1 MATPARVLVSACLLG
16 DAVRWDGGHQR
27 LDAAVL
33 RRWQAEGRVVGFCP
47 ECAGGLPVPR
57 PPAEIEP
64 GADAAAVLAGRARV
78 LARNGQDLSAAFVAG
93 AEAALRAAQDAGA
106 RVALLKDGSPSCGS
120 RCVHDGRFAGATVPG
135 RGVAAERL
143 AAAGLAV
150 FADTEIEAAARWLRS
165 RDGGTI
171 DASPSPEPR

>member
-1 MATPARVLVSACLLG
+1 MAPARVLVSACLLG
-16 DAVRWDGGHQR
+16 DAVRWDGGHKR

-47 ECAGGLPVPR
+47 ECAAGLPVPR

-78 LARNGQDLSAAFVAG
+78 LARDGQELSAAFVAG
-93 AEAALRAAQDAGA
+93 AEAALRAAQAAGA
-106 RVALLKDGSPSCGS
+106 TVALLKDASPSCGS
-120 RCVHDGRFAGATVPG
+120 RCVHDGCFTGATVPG

-150 FADTEIEAAARWLRS
+150 FAETEIEAADRWLRAL
-165 RDGGTI
+165 DGGTI
-171 DASPSPEPR
+171 PPSQPAEPR

>member
-1 MATPARVLVSACLLG
+1 MAPARVLVSACLLG
-16 DAVRWDGGHQR
+16 DAVRWDGGQQR
-27 LDAAVL
+27 LDTAVL

-78 LARNGQDLSAAFVAG
+78 LARDGRDVSAAFVAG
-93 AEAALRAAQDAGA
+93 AEAALRAAHEAGA
-106 RVALLKDGSPSCGS
+106 SVALLKDGSPSCGS
-120 RCVHDGRFAGATVPG
+120 TRVHDGRFAGAMVPG
-135 RGVAAERL
+135 RGVTAERL

-150 FADTEIEAAARWLRS
+150 FVETEVAAADRWLQAA
-165 RDGGTI
+165 DGGTI
-171 DASPSPEPR
+171 AASPPREP

>member
-1 MATPARVLVSACLLG
+1 MAPARVLVSACLLG

-27 LDAAVL
+27 LDTAVL

-78 LARNGQDLSAAFVAG
+78 LAHDGRDVSAAFVAG
-93 AEAALRAAQDAGA
+93 AEAALRAAHEAGA
-106 RVALLKDGSPSCGS
+106 SVALLKDGSPSCGS
-120 RCVHDGRFAGATVPG
+120 TCVHDGRFAGATVPG
-135 RGVAAERL
+135 RGVTAERL

-150 FADTEIEAAARWLRS
+150 FVETEVAAADRWLQAA
-165 RDGGTI
+165 DGGTI
-171 DASPSPEPR
+171 AASPPREP